1 MLSEKKR
8 RAKAAFNLA
17 RIGLGAGILTI
28 VAASAFMNISG
39 WVAIAETKPQ
49 MLANAGLSSGLELT
63 ALFALPY
70 AGRVM
75 GRGTYVKA
83 LMALA
88 IGGAALG
95 VNIFATYNFLDVQT
109 DVVVNNIEAASADV
123 GLIDSQIAD
132 RQQEMNSIID
142 RNDGVPRDVE
152 TLEESGRHLSDEE
165 NPLNAR
171 ERDREIGD
179 RRSYE
184 RLQGEIDDLREQR
197 AGSAVIANDTVN
209 SVIPDEHLKTFVTI
223 LELMKAT
230 GLYVLGNSRLF
241 YGRNY
246 NDNRKWA
253 AIRAKQR
260 AKRTSADISTDDTP
274 PTLKLG

>member
-39 WVAIAETKPQ
+39 WVAIAETTSQ
-49 MLANAGLSSGLELT
+49 MFANAGLSSGLELT

-88 IGGAALG
+88 IGGAAMG

-109 DVVVNNIEAASADV
+109 DFVVNNIETASADI

-152 TLEESGRHLSDEE
+152 TLEESGRHLPDEE

-179 RRSYE
+179 RRAYE
-184 RLQGEIDDLREQR
+184 RLQGEVDDLREQR

-209 SVIPDEHLKTFVTI
+209 SVIPDKHLKTFVTI

-260 AKRTSADISTDDTP
+260 AQRTSTQVSSEHAP
-274 PTLKLG
+274 FAPKFG

>member
-1 MLSEKKR
+1 MFSEKKR
-8 RAKAAFNLA
+8 RAKAAFNMA

-39 WVAIAETKPQ
+39 WIAIAETMPQ
-49 MLANAGLSSGLELT
+49 MYANAGLSGGLELT

-88 IGGAALG
+88 IGGAAMG

-109 DVVVNNIEAASADV
+109 DIVANDIELAGSDV
-123 GLIDSQIAD
+123 SLYSDQISD
-132 RQQEMNSIID
+132 RQREIDSIID
-142 RNDGVPRDVE
+142 RNNGVPRDVE
-152 TLEESGRHLSDEE
+152 TLQESGRHLPDED

-179 RRSYE
+179 RQAYD
-184 RLQGEIDDLREQR
+184 RLQDEIEGLREQR
-197 AGSAVIANDTVN
+197 AGSSVRANDTVN

-246 NDNRKWA
+246 TDNRKWA
-253 AIRAKQR
+253 AIRARQR
-260 AKRTSADISTDDTP
+260 VKRTSTHVSSEHVLFAP
-274 PTLKLG
+274 KFG

>member
-17 RIGLGAGILTI
+17 RLGLGVGILTI
-28 VAASAFMNISG
+28 AAASAFMNISG
-39 WVAIAETKPQ
+39 WIAIAETTSQ
-49 MLANAGLSSGLELT
+49 MFANAGLSSGLELT

-88 IGGAALG
+88 IGGAAMG

-109 DVVVNNIEAASADV
+109 DFVVNNIEMAEADV

-152 TLEESGRHLSDEE
+152 TLEESGKHFPDED
-165 NPLNAR
+165 NPINAR
-171 ERDREIGD
+171 ERDNEIGD

-184 RLQGEIDDLREQR
+184 RLQREITDLREQR
-197 AGSAVIANDTVN
+197 AGSSVLANDTVN

-253 AIRAKQR
+253 AIRARQR
-260 AKRTSADISTDDTP
+260 SATDVSGYGEP
-274 PTLKLG
+274 PTQSFG

>member
-17 RIGLGAGILTI
+17 RLGLGAGILAI
-28 VAASAFMNISG
+28 AAASAFMNISG
-39 WVAIAETKPQ
+39 WIAIAETTSQ
-49 MLANAGLSSGLELT
+49 MFANAGLSSGLELT

-83 LMALA
+83 LIALA
-88 IGGAALG
+88 IGGAAMG

-109 DVVVNNIEAASADV
+109 DFVVNNIETASADV

-152 TLEESGRHLSDEE
+152 TLEESGKHFPDED
-165 NPLNAR
+165 NPINAR
-171 ERDREIGD
+171 ERDNEIGD

-184 RLQGEIDDLREQR
+184 RLQGEVDALREQR
-197 AGSAVIANDTVN
+197 AGSSVLANDTVN
-209 SVIPDEHLKTFVTI
+209 SVIPDEHLKTFVTV

-253 AIRAKQR
+253 AIRARQR
-260 AKRTSADISTDDTP
+260 AKRTSTHVSSEHTP
-274 PTLKLG
+274 FAPKFG

>member
-1 MLSEKKR
+1 MPSEKTR

-17 RIGLGAGILTI
+17 RIGLAGGILLI
-28 VAASAFMNISG
+28 AAASGYMNISG
-39 WVAIAETKPQ
+39 WAAIAETTAQ
-49 MLANAGLSSGLELT
+49 WRANVGLASGLELT

-88 IGGAALG
+88 IGGAAMG

-109 DVVVNNIEAASADV
+109 DIVANDIETAGSDV
-123 GLIDSQIAD
+123 SLYSDQISDRQREIDSIIA
-132 RQQEMNSIID
+132 
-142 RNDGVPRDVE
+142 RNDGVPRDVQ
-152 TLEESGRHLSDEE
+152 TLEESGRHFPDED
-165 NPLNAR
+165 NPINAR

-179 RRSYE
+179 RQAYD
-184 RLQGEIDDLREQR
+184 RLQNEIETLREQR
-197 AGSAVIANDTVN
+197 AGSSVRANDSVK

-246 NDNRKWA
+246 KENRKWA

-260 AKRTSADISTDDTP
+260 AKHTAIHSMYPTP
-274 PTLKLG
+274 QL

>member
-39 WVAIAETKPQ
+39 WVAIAATTPQ

-63 ALFALPY
+63 SLFALPY

-123 GLIDSQIAD
+123 GLIDSQIVD

-197 AGSAVIANDTVN
+197 TGSAVIANDTVN

-274 PTLKLG
+274 LTLKLG